1 MPHRFFSRIIFFA
14 TRWKFRPWKSWLI
27 NRIVKAY
34 AVDLSEA
41 ADPILANYVHFN
53 AFFTRALK
61 PDARPIDTDESALV
75 CPADGA
81 VSQLGETRDGCI
93 VQAKGMDYSV
103 EALIGGD
110 RALAADFAGG
120 SFATIYLSPR
130 DYHRVHMPMTGTLLQ
145 TIHVPGRLFS
155 VANWTA
161 QAIPRLFARN
171 ERLVCVFAGAE
182 QRFIVVLVGAIL
194 VSSMETV
201 WSGVVTPPYASRIS
215 RRLFAANAAQK
226 LTKGDEMGRFNM
238 GSTAIVLTQKRAS
251 FVTGLVAG
259 TSVKM
264 GARIAK
270 I

>member
-1 MPHRFFSRIIFFA
+1 MSPALLLQYLMPHRFFSRIIYFA

-41 ADPILANYVHFN
+41 ADPTLANYVHFN

-61 PDARPIDTDESALV
+61 TGARPIDPDDSAMV

-81 VSQLGETRDGCI
+81 VSQLGDICKGRMM
-93 VQAKGMDYSV
+93 QAKGMDYSV
-103 EALIGGD
+103 EELIGGD
-110 RALAADFAGG
+110 GALAAEFAGG

-182 QRFIVVLVGAIL
+182 QHFIVVLVGAIL
-194 VSSMETV
+194 VSSMETA

-215 RRLFAANAAQK
+215 RQLFA
-226 LTKGDEMGRFNM
+226 TWVRPP
-238 GSTAIVLTQKRAS
+238 SS
-251 FVTGLVAG
+251 
-259 TSVKM
+259 
-264 GARIAK
+264 
-270 I
+270 